1 MLYSL
6 DKLQEVKTIPH
17 EREYRKWCSRLSDA
31 EVSAITEELNRKI
44 DAGKIHTS
52 SWMPGSNWLGTVF
65 QPIWET
71 ACQKNQDA
79 AAKCFGLML
88 WEVMM
93 KRPDA
98 WSFGR
103 YKLNEVPIEGLTYFR
118 VDIPRK
124 VFL

>member
-6 DKLQEVKTIPH
+6 DRFQVVKTIPH
-17 EREYRKWCSRLSDA
+17 EAEYRRWSSRLSDV
-31 EVSAITEELNRKI
+31 EIRAITNELNRKI
-44 DAGKIHTS
+44 DKAEIHTS
-52 SWMPGSNWLGTVF
+52 SWMPGSNWGGTVY

-79 AAKCFGLML
+79 AAKCFGLIL

-103 YKLNEVPIEGLTYFR
+103 YKLNEVPIVGLTYFR
-118 VDIPRK
+118 VDM
-124 VFL
+124 